1 MNIRTK
7 SLYPRVK
14 GFVVMWVGMFA
25 WVPGVLCVAFS
36 FLSLP
41 TNEVLGQTS
50 GLTIRSFEIAGNQR
64 IEEATILGQVTLK
77 IGDRITM
84 VIARQQIQ
92 RVYDMGFFDDVQV
105 KTESEDGGV
114 RVIFI
119 VQEKP
124 FTVDIVFDGNKE
136 LSEDKLKEVITLQS
150 QVFLDKKEV
159 KASAEKIQDEYTKE
173 GYHNAKVIPIVQA
186 LDESR
191 NRITFFIQE
200 GIRAK
205 VQTINFEG
213 ISVVN
218 KKELLEIMANREWVP
233 WLSLLTDAGILRREE
248 LPNDLERI
256 KEFYTNKGYLDVQV
270 GMPDIDLS
278 EDRKSFILT
287 FRIIEGQPYT
297 VGSVSFNGN
306 AVFDDETLELNSLVR
321 PGDVFQRSST
331 RQEVTRITDKYGAKG
346 YSFAEVTPSL
356 LPDPQ
361 TLTTEISFKIKEGAL
376 IRVRKIN
383 ISGNDKT
390 RDNVIRRELRVN
402 EQDVINSVAI
412 KRSFQRINN
421 LNFFETVEI
430 LPEHVEEDKVDLEVK
445 VKEKPTGSFSIGGGF
460 STLDQFTMIAN
471 ISEGNLFGAG
481 YLARIRGQ
489 LGIRRTLGIL
499 TFRNPA
505 LWDGPTSFQI
515 DGFSTATNFLT
526 YQEERAGGTFQFG
539 QAFDEYIVGS
549 FTLVAEAITIS
560 NPSSDAPTTIVNQVG
575 DQSTTGFRSSLFRDT
590 RDNLQDPRS
599 GSRTGLR
606 LGFGTE
612 ALGGSNNFYRFNLDG
627 SKYVP
632 FPFWDLR
639 MGFRGRFGLTKG
651 YGGDATP
658 LTELFF
664 VGGINTLRG
673 FRFGRA
679 GPVTSSGTLQGSNKQ
694 VILNAEL
701 IFPVLADAH
710 LNGVVFFDYGKGFA
724 ESEELN
730 FDLRPATGLEVRWLS
745 PFGPLR
751 GAWGFNMDPKA
762 NEQTSVFEFS
772 VGNAF

>member
-7 SLYPRVK
+7 SLYPQVK
-14 GFVVMWVGMFA
+14 GFVVMWVGIFT
-25 WVPGVLCVAFS
+25 WVPGVLCVALS
-36 FLSLP
+36 FLGLP

-50 GLTIRSFEIAGNQR
+50 GLTVRSFEITGNQR
-64 IEEATILGQVTLK
+64 IEEATILGRVTLK

-248 LPNDLERI
+248 LSNDLERI

-306 AVFDDETLELNSLVR
+306 TVFDDETLELNSLVR
-321 PGDVFQRSST
+321 SGDVFQRSST

-390 RDNVIRRELRVN
+390 RDNVSRRELRVN

-549 FTLVAEAITIS
+549 FTLVAEAIEIKD
-560 NPSSDAPTTIVNQVG
+560 PSSVASSLITNQVG

-590 RDNLQDPRS
+590 RDNIQAPRS

-606 LGFGTE
+606 LRFGTE

-632 FPFWDLR
+632 FPLWDLR
-639 MGFRGRFGLTKG
+639 MGFRGRFGLAKG
-651 YGGDATP
+651 YGGTATP

-679 GPVTSSGTLQGSNKQ
+679 VPVTSSGTLQGSNKQ
-694 VILNAEL
+694 VILNTEL

-710 LNGVVFFDYGKGFA
+710 LNGVIFFDYGKGFA

-751 GAWGFNMDPKA
+751 GAWGFNLDPRA